1 LRDSRRMDPMMA
13 VAIVFSALN
22 AVLLVALLSVFVGI
36 AFRTRAS
43 HSVGLMFFAL
53 LLLANSLLTAYSYA
67 TMAPFFGTEALP
79 YLSTVSVLEF
89 VGLAVLLKIT
99 L

>member
-1 LRDSRRMDPMMA
+1 MDPMMD

-22 AVLLVALLSVFVGI
+22 AALLVVLLYVFASI
-36 AFRTRAS
+36 AIRSRAS
-43 HSVGLMFFAL
+43 HSVGLTFFAL
-53 LLLANSLLTAYSYA
+53 LLLANSVLTAYSYA
-67 TMAPFFGTEALP
+67 TMAPFFGREALP

>member
-1 LRDSRRMDPMMA
+1 MMD

-22 AVLLVALLSVFVGI
+22 AILLLVLLYVFARI
-36 AFRTRAS
+36 AIRSRAS

-67 TMAPFFGTEALP
+67 TMAPFFGREALP
-79 YLSTVSVLEF
+79 YLSTMSVLEF
-89 VGLAVLLKIT
+89 VGLVVLLKIT

>member
-1 LRDSRRMDPMMA
+1 MDPMME

-22 AVLLVALLSVFVGI
+22 AALLVVLLVVFVGI
-36 AFRTRAS
+36 AVRSRAA
-43 HSVGLMFFAL
+43 HSIGLTFFTL

-67 TMAPFFGTEALP
+67 TMAPFFGREALP

>member
-1 LRDSRRMDPMMA
+1 MMA

-22 AVLLVALLSVFVGI
+22 AVLLIVLLSVFVGI

-53 LLLANSLLTAYSYA
+53 LLLANSLLTVYSYA
-67 TMAPFFGTEALP
+67 AMAPFFGREALP

>member
-1 LRDSRRMDPMMA
+1 MDPLMSIA
-13 VAIVFSALN
+13 VIFSFLN
-22 AVLLVALLSVFVGI
+22 AALLVALLVVFLGI
-36 AFRTRAS
+36 AMRSRAA

-53 LLLANSLLTAYSYA
+53 LLLANSLLTAFSYVM
-67 TMAPFFGTEALP
+67 MAPLFGKGALP
-79 YLSTVSVLEF
+79 WLDVIAVLEF

>member
-1 LRDSRRMDPMMA
+1 MGA
-13 VAIVFSALN
+13 AIVFSVLN
-22 AVLLVALLSVFVGI
+22 SGLLVVLLYVFAGI
-36 AFRTRAS
+36 AVRSRAS
-43 HSVGLMFFAL
+43 HSVGLTFFTL

-67 TMAPFFGTEALP
+67 TMAPFFGKDALP
-79 YLSTVSVLEF
+79 YLSTMSVLEF

>member
-1 LRDSRRMDPMMA
+1 ME

-22 AVLLVALLSVFVGI
+22 AALLVVLLVVFAGI
-36 AFRTRAS
+36 AIRSRAS
-43 HSVGLMFFAL
+43 HSIGLTFFAL
-53 LLLANSLLTAYSYA
+53 LLLANSVLTAYSYA
-67 TMAPFFGTEALP
+67 TMAPFFGREALP
-79 YLSTVSVLEF
+79 FLSTMSVLEF